1 VVFAGGCF
9 AGRTAAMAIVDQKE
23 RYRRQAALCYE
34 IAATM
39 TGERAI
45 SMARLGDTYA
55 ALATD
60 PDRLLPNVFASRK
73 KYVDPVCKK
82 CGQKMQLTH
91 SLPRT
96 QIMPAMQAF
105 RCDAC
110 KETLIWKGEVSSVRL
125 AKQSLGAAFPLR
137 DRWITRYFV
146 VSFRR
151 VGGDLVPGPAV
162 ECPDA
167 SLAIQRAELMTRDK
181 EIAGSVAFSRRGNPD
196 TEEYDTAVILKTFGD
211 IPPDFDM
218 A

>member
-1 VVFAGGCF
+1 
-9 AGRTAAMAIVDQKE
+9 MAIVDQKE

-39 TGERAI
+39 TGERAS
-45 SMARLGDTYA
+45 SMIRLGDTYA

-60 PDRLLPNVFASRK
+60 PDRLLPNAFASRK

-96 QIMPAMQAF
+96 EIMPAMQAF

-110 KETLIWKGEVSSVRL
+110 KETLIWKGEVPSPRS
-125 AKQSLGAAFPLR
+125 ANQSLGTAFPPTG
-137 DRWITRYFV
+137 RWIRRYV
-146 VSFRR
+146 VVAFRR
-151 VGGDLVPGPAV
+151 VGSDLVPGPAV

-196 TEEYDTAVILKTFGD
+196 TEEYDRAMILKTFGD
-211 IPPDFDM
+211 IPPDFDV

>member
-1 VVFAGGCF
+1 
-9 AGRTAAMAIVDQKE
+9 MAIVDQKE

-34 IAATM
+34 IASTM

-96 QIMPAMQAF
+96 DIMPAMQAF

-110 KETLIWKGEVSSVRL
+110 KETLIWKGEVPSPQQT
-125 AKQSLGAAFPLR
+125 KQSLGVAFPPTG
-137 DRWITRYFV
+137 RWITRYV
-146 VSFRR
+146 AVSFRR
-151 VGGDLVPGPAV
+151 VGGDLLPGPAV

-167 SLAIQRAELMTRDK
+167 GLAIQRAELITRDK

-196 TEEYDTAVILKTFGD
+196 TEEHDTAVILKTFGD